1 MPFATDNQHSSI
13 LGSNRTSKLTISSYI
28 LDWIVVIV
36 LAAVGGI
43 LYKITGNQHAF
54 SLGDPNI
61 SYPLYSDTFSITVV
75 GILALAVPAVIIMV
89 LSLLI
94 PTSTITAS
102 GHGTRGLS
110 PTKSRLWE
118 WHTGWLGLCLSLAGA
133 FFVVSGLKDIVGKPR
148 PDFLA
153 RCNPDLSNISAHL
166 AGGLGLRR
174 EGAAVLVRA
183 SICQNTDAAVIKDGF
198 AAFPSGHS
206 SFAWAGLLYLSLW
219 LCAKFAIIPPSH
231 RTGHSA
237 LTRNGPPA
245 YPLTSRPAAPPLYLL
260 LIATIPVGLAL
271 CICATRYSDYMH
283 AGWDIMSATIIGIFF
298 ACLSFRWYHTFP
310 STRLISPTEDGGGWA
325 FPPRS
330 RSHALWVAYGSRG
343 YAENDNISG
352 YEDLELG
359 PVGH

>member
-1 MPFATDNQHSSI
+1 
-13 LGSNRTSKLTISSYI
+13 
-28 LDWIVVIV
+28 
-36 LAAVGGI
+36 
-43 LYKITGNQHAF
+43 
-54 SLGDPNI
+54 
-61 SYPLYSDTFSITVV
+61 
-75 GILALAVPAVIIMV
+75 MV

-102 GHGTRGLS
+102 VHGTRELS
-110 PTKSRLWE
+110 PWKRRLWE
-118 WHTGWLGLCLSLAGA
+118 WHAGWLGLCLSLAGA
-133 FFVVSGLKDIVGKPR
+133 ISVISGLKDIVGKPR

-153 RCNPDLSNISAHL
+153 RCDPDLSNLSAHL
-166 AGGLGLRR
+166 AGGLGLRH

-183 SICQNTDAAVIKDGF
+183 SICQNTDAAVIKGGY

-219 LCAKFAIIPPSH
+219 LCAKFAIIPPFH
-231 RTGHSA
+231 PTGPSA

-245 YPLTSRPAAPPLYLL
+245 YPPISRPAAPPRYLL
-260 LIATIPVGLAL
+260 LIAAIPVGLAL
-271 CICATRYSDYMH
+271 CICATR
-283 AGWDIMSATIIGIFF
+283 ATIIGIFF
-298 ACLSFRWYHTFP
+298 ACLSFRWYHTFS
-310 STRLISPTEDGGGWA
+310 STRLIGPTEDGGGWA
-325 FPPRS
+325 FPPGS